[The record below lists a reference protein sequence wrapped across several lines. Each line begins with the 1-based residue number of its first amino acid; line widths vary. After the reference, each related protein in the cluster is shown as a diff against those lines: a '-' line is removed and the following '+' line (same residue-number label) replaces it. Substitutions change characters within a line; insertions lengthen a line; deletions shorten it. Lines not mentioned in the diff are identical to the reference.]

1 VVAWWTKE
9 DVVPAERVKRRE
21 FITLLGG
28 AAATWPLATRAQQ
41 SAMQVIGFVDS
52 GSQVANTHLVAA
64 FRQGLS
70 ETGYVDRQNVIIQY
84 RWANG
89 EYDRLP
95 VLAAELVRI
104 PVAVLATG
112 GGEPAARAARAA
124 TTTIPIVFDTARNPV
139 ELGWVASLNRPGG
152 NMTGVNQMVEEL
164 ASKELGLLHEL
175 IPQAH
180 VIAMLVDPNFPTTE
194 AIVKNAQTAMRA
206 LDCNLQVLTAV
217 ASSTAPANAAP
228 DACDSTLV
236 TATCR
241 ASVPAGAAHVSPQLP

>member
-1 VVAWWTKE
+1 
-9 DVVPAERVKRRE
+9 VKRRE

-52 GSQVANTHLVAA
+52 GSQVANAHLVAA

-70 ETGYVDRQNVIIQY
+70 ETGYVDGQNVIIQY

-139 ELGWVASLNRPGG
+139 ELGWVASPQS
-152 NMTGVNQMVEEL
+152 TGRQHDRRE
-164 ASKELGLLHEL
+164 
-175 IPQAH
+175 
-180 VIAMLVDPNFPTTE
+180 
-194 AIVKNAQTAMRA
+194 
-206 LDCNLQVLTAV
+206 
-217 ASSTAPANAAP
+217 P
-228 DACDSTLV
+228 DGRGVSEQG
-236 TATCR
+236 
-241 ASVPAGAAHVSPQLP
+241 AGAAARADSASSRHRHACGPKFSDDGSHREKRANSDARA

>member
-1 VVAWWTKE
+1 
-9 DVVPAERVKRRE
+9 VKRRE

-52 GSQVANTHLVAA
+52 GSQVANAHLVAA

-70 ETGYVDRQNVIIQY
+70 ETGYVDGQNVIIQY

-152 NMTGVNQMVEEL
+152 NMTGVNRW
-164 ASKELGLLHEL
+164 S
-175 IPQAH
+175 
-180 VIAMLVDPNFPTTE
+180 
-194 AIVKNAQTAMRA
+194 R
-206 LDCNLQVLTAV
+206 
-217 ASSTAPANAAP
+217 S
-228 DACDSTLV
+228 
-236 TATCR
+236 
-241 ASVPAGAAHVSPQLP
+241 